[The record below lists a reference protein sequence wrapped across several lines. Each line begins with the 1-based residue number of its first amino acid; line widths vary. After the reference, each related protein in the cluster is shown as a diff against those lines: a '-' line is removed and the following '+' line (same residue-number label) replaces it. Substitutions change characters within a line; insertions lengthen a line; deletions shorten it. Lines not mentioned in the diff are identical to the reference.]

1 MNCSVPPRILFLSAA
16 FAAAGVALVTPAV
29 AQRTD
34 VVELKN
40 GNLITGEIK
49 ELSKGKLKY
58 KTDDMGTI
66 YVEWE
71 KIARLVSA
79 SYFQFELDNG
89 NRLYGQIPPPG
100 DNGRL
105 VIVLTDTIRVS
116 LGRVVG
122 MMPIEQTFWSRID
135 GSLELGFSF
144 AKANENLQIS
154 FFGEVTYTGRKWG
167 GGFSYDAY
175 RQKQEDVDEVSR
187 NTGRVTG
194 ERFFNGPW
202 DGLVF
207 LQLETNTQL
216 SLDLRTTLAATG
228 LYDLVRGTSSRL
240 YAAGG
245 LGFLNEQFT
254 GSTSSNQ
261 ALQLITAAHYEYFR
275 FHDPEVDIS
284 ADVSFSPVITDLGR
298 FLITG
303 NFKGKYEILTDLY
316 IALTFFAT
324 YDTDP
329 PDTTAEKADYGTS
342 LSLGWKF

>member
-1 MNCSVPPRILFLSAA
+1 MNRSVPRRLPFLSAA
-16 FAAAGVALVTPAV
+16 LVTAGVALATPAV
-29 AQRTD
+29 AQKTD
-34 VVELKN
+34 VVHLKN
-40 GNLITGEIK
+40 GDAITGEIK
-49 ELSKGKLKY
+49 ELSRGKLRY

-71 KIARLVSA
+71 KIDRLISL

-100 DNGRL
+100 DSGRL
-105 VIVLTDTIRVS
+105 VIVLTDTVRVS

-122 MMPIEQTFWSRID
+122 ITPIKQTFWSRID

-144 AKANENLQIS
+144 AKANENLQLT

-175 RQKQEDVDEVSR
+175 RQKQESTDEVSR
-187 NTGRVTG
+187 NTGRLTG

-202 DGLVF
+202 DGVVF

-216 SLDLRTTLAATG
+216 SLDLRTTIAATG

-240 YAAGG
+240 YVAGG
-245 LGFLNEQFT
+245 LGFLNESFT
-254 GSTSSNQ
+254 GSTTSSQ
-261 ALQLITAAHYEYFR
+261 ALQLITGGHYEYFR
-275 FHDPEVDIS
+275 FHDPEVEITT
-284 ADVSFSPVITDLGR
+284 DVTFSPVVTDLGR
-298 FLITG
+298 FLITA